1 MLLLRFNSTIFAGLR
16 LLVAISILL
25 GSEKPTQQLFDQS
38 AVSDAL
44 APPTDQHLKLH
55 DSTQFRDI
63 GNADDIFDW
72 LTFTLIPTVFFTA
85 DVNETLSRRGYLD
98 LSNQILG
105 GVILEKTAVGFR
117 DCNSTE
123 AFVQL
128 YPYCLAAEH
137 PRTASIFLDLNMS
150 SREAANTITSLKMND
165 TWVNYHTKLFRV
177 TVATYNS
184 STDTFSVTR
193 LDVNFREAG
202 SVNPSVSTQ
211 SVPDYRE
218 QHMFGI
224 KEFVEKF
231 GNVHEYLGELEVLA
245 DSCSNSDECFLAL
258 REVIEALDDAAI
270 WVNAYSMVGAI
281 TIIQLGSF
289 VIRQLRFHPRLNV
302 FARTVATSLRQF
314 RDFIVIFIII
324 FMTFSLAGNSLFG
337 KHVYQ
342 FSSASNSIV
351 SCMNMLFQTFNYNS
365 ISSFRGAGIYFW
377 SYMIVINT
385 VLLNMMLAMVIGVYQ
400 TITQEGHDG
409 EVSRQLIARIRK
421 NYPSKEAIRSLL
433 CWRGQ
438 GRTRLV
444 PTKDHPARSTP
455 SIADVEALEF
465 FKNV

>member
-38 AVSDAL
+38 AAVSDAL
-44 APPTDQHLKLH
+44 APPTDQHLQLH

-137 PRTASIFLDLNMS
+137 PRTSSIFLDLNMS

-184 STDTFSVTR
+184 NTDTFSVTR

-202 SVNPSVSTQ
+202 
-211 SVPDYRE
+211 
-218 QHMFGI
+218 
-224 KEFVEKF
+224 
-231 GNVHEYLGELEVLA
+231 ELEVLA
-245 DSCSNSDECFLAL
+245 DSCSNSDEFFLAL

-351 SCMNMLFQTFNYNS
+351 SCMNMLFQTFDYNS

>member
-1 MLLLRFNSTIFAGLR
+1 MLLLRFNSTIFAGLQ

-38 AVSDAL
+38 AAVSDAL
-44 APPTDQHLKLH
+44 SPPTDQHLKLH

-137 PRTASIFLDLNMS
+137 PRTSSIFLDLNMS

-184 STDTFSVTR
+184 NTDTFSVTR

-231 GNVHEYLGELEVLA
+231 GNVHEYLGYCL
-245 DSCSNSDECFLAL
+245 SNMEQFL
-258 REVIEALDDAAI
+258 
-270 WVNAYSMVGAI
+270 
-281 TIIQLGSF
+281 
-289 VIRQLRFHPRLNV
+289 
-302 FARTVATSLRQF
+302 
-314 RDFIVIFIII
+314 
-324 FMTFSLAGNSLFG
+324 FSLDW
-337 KHVYQ
+337 Q
-342 FSSASNSIV
+342 
-351 SCMNMLFQTFNYNS
+351 
-365 ISSFRGAGIYFW
+365 
-377 SYMIVINT
+377 
-385 VLLNMMLAMVIGVYQ
+385 
-400 TITQEGHDG
+400 
-409 EVSRQLIARIRK
+409 
-421 NYPSKEAIRSLL
+421 
-433 CWRGQ
+433 
-438 GRTRLV
+438 
-444 PTKDHPARSTP
+444 
-455 SIADVEALEF
+455 
-465 FKNV
+465 